1 MKLTL
6 SWLRE
11 HLDTHA
17 GVNEIADALT
27 GLGLEVEGILDP
39 AEKLGAF
46 IVAEIREAA
55 PHPDADKLRLCKVDT
70 GTEVVQVV
78 CGAPNARAGLVGIFA
93 APGTYVPGLDV
104 TLKKA
109 KIRGVESLGMMCSA
123 KELEIGDDHGG
134 IIELSGAYALGSPA
148 ADALGLAD
156 PVIDIAITPNR
167 GDCLG
172 VRGIARDLAARGLG
186 TLKPLMPAEV
196 KGTAPAGVG
205 IALDFP
211 ADNPACPHFIG
222 RVIRGV
228 KNGES
233 PEWLKRR
240 LTSVGLRPISAL
252 VDITNFLLMDRNR
265 PLHVFDADAV
275 AGDLTV
281 RLSRAGEKLTAL
293 DGVDYDL
300 GEGAVVIADRDGV
313 LSLGGIM
320 GGESSGCTEAT
331 TNVLLEAA
339 WFDPIA
345 IAAAGRRLG
354 IDSDARHRFERGI
367 DPASTK
373 PGIEAATRLIL
384 DICGGEASELVVAGA
399 APLTN
404 TVIEFAPAHVH
415 RLGGVDV
422 PEARAIEILTALG
435 FSARPTAGGGA
446 AGLHVEVPSWRSD
459 VTIAADLVEEILRVE
474 GLDAITSVPLD
485 RAGTL
490 AKPVVDTRQRR
501 RGLAR
506 RALAARGLSEAVTFS
521 FIGAEHAVAF
531 GGGSDALKLANPIS
545 SELTDMRPSVLPALI
560 AAAVRNGARGF
571 GDVGLFEV
579 GPVYRDAT
587 PAGQALV
594 AGGIRA
600 GMSGPRHWAET
611 PRPVDAYDAKADAL
625 AALAECGAPVASIQ
639 TFGEAPA
646 HYHPGRSG
654 TLRLGPKTVLAAFG
668 ELHPR
673 VAAEMDVRGAIAGFE
688 VFIDAIPLPKGVAT
702 RARPALDLP
711 PFQAVVR
718 DFAFIVGADV
728 SAEALVRAVRSAD
741 RALIADARVF
751 DCFAGAGV
759 PDGKVSLA
767 LAVTLQPRSATL
779 TDAEIDAVSK
789 KIVAAAEKAAGAV
802 LRG

>member
-6 SWLRE
+6 SWLKE

-17 GVNEIADALT
+17 GVEEIAEALT
-27 GLGLEVEGILDP
+27 SLGLEVEGVFDP
-39 AEKLGAF
+39 AEKLGLF
-46 IVAEIREAA
+46 IVAEIKEAE

-78 CGAPNARAGLVGIFA
+78 CGAHNARAGLIGVFA

-109 KIRGVESLGMMCSA
+109 KIRGIESCGMMCSA
-123 KELEIGDDHGG
+123 RELEIGEDHDG
-134 IIELSGAYALGSPA
+134 IIELSDGHAPGSSA
-148 ADALGLAD
+148 AAALGLVD

-186 TLKPLMPAEV
+186 TLKLLTPADV
-196 KGTAPAGVG
+196 KGSFEAGVG
-205 IALDFP
+205 ITLDFP

-240 LTSVGLRPISAL
+240 LASVGLRPISAL

-293 DGVDYDL
+293 DGLDYDL
-300 GEGAVVIADRDGV
+300 GPGAVVIADRDGV

-339 WFDPIA
+339 WFEPIA
-345 IAAAGRRLG
+345 IAATGRRLG

-367 DPASTK
+367 DPASTE
-373 PGIEAATRLIL
+373 PGIEAATKLIM

-399 APLTN
+399 EPLRD

-422 PEARAIEILTALG
+422 PEKRAIEILTALG
-435 FSARPTAGGGA
+435 FSAKPTASGGT
-446 AGLHVEVPSWRSD
+446 LHVGVPSWRPD
-459 VTIAADLVEEILRVE
+459 VTIAADLVEEVLRVQ
-474 GLDAITSVPLD
+474 GLDSIESVSLS
-485 RAGTL
+485 RAGSL
-490 AKPVVDTRQRR
+490 AKPVVDARQRR

-506 RALAARGLSEAVTFS
+506 RALAARGLAEAVSFS
-521 FIGAEHAVAF
+521 FIGAEHAAAF
-531 GGGSDALKLANPIS
+531 GGGDASLKLANPIS
-545 SELTDMRPSVLPALI
+545 SELTDMRPSVLPALV
-560 AAAVRNGARGF
+560 AAAVRNAARGF
-571 GDVGLFEV
+571 ADIGLFEV
-579 GPVYRDAT
+579 GPVYADAT
-587 PAGQALV
+587 PTGQALV
-594 AGGIRA
+594 AGGLRA
-600 GMSGPRHWAET
+600 GMTGPRHWAEA
-611 PRPVDAYDAKADAL
+611 PRPVDVFDAKADAL
-625 AALAECGAPVASIQ
+625 AALAECGAPVASLQ
-639 TFGEAPA
+639 TYAEAPA

-673 VAAEMDVRGAIAGFE
+673 VAADMDVRGPIAGFE
-688 VFIDAIPLPKGVAT
+688 VFLDAIPLPKVAGGK
-702 RARPALDLP
+702 ARPALELA

-718 DFAFIVGADV
+718 DFAFIVGDDV
-728 SAEALVRAVRSAD
+728 AAEALVRAVRGAD
-741 RALIADARVF
+741 KALIVDARVF
-751 DCFAGAGV
+751 DLFTGAGV
-759 PDGKVSLA
+759 PEGKVSLA
-767 LAVTLQPRSATL
+767 IAVTLQPRGATL
-779 TDAEIDAVSK
+779 TEAEIESVSK
-789 KIVAAAEKAAGAV
+789 KIVAAAEKAVGAA
-802 LRG
+802 LRA